1 MANVTSIFD
10 VQPHK
15 ISRNLKGFSF
25 LIFGERKSGKTTNAT
40 KFPKHIILGAEKGW
54 NAIPNAMAIPIN
66 TWSEAVKY
74 QGQLL
79 KDAKDVEKGVKE
91 ETTFETVII
100 DTADL
105 MWSYCEKYICSIN
118 GVTKLDDTEN
128 KCGYKQLEKTF
139 EDWFLALIKVGYTV
153 IFISHSE
160 DKQVKDPKT
169 GEKVNKV
176 VTTLEKRCA
185 KVIARAVDIMGYA
198 RANYDSEG
206 KVVTTLR
213 LRGTPEIECGSRF
226 KYQSE
231 EIPFTYEALRDDIF
245 KAIEKQEQEAGV
257 KATKEVSNLF
267 VEESKERTYEE
278 VMADVNKIGKRFH
291 KAGKLSDMNMLVEKR
306 FGAGFKISTATQQQK
321 DGVEAVLVELEN
333 LADELG
339 I

>member
-10 VQPHK
+10 IKPHV
-15 ISRNLKGFSF
+15 ISRNLKGYSF
-25 LIFGERKSGKTTNAT
+25 LFYGEKKSGKTTTACRF
-40 KFPKHIILGAEKGW
+40 KKHILFGAEKGW
-54 NAIPNAMAIPIN
+54 NSIPNAMAIPIN
-66 TWSEAVKY
+66 NWSEAVKY

-79 KDAKDVEKGVKE
+79 KDAKDVEKGLKE

-118 GVTKLDDTEN
+118 GVTKLDDSEG
-128 KCGYKQLEKTF
+128 KCAYKQLEKCF
-139 EDWFLALIKVGYTV
+139 EDWFLALIKAGYTV
-153 IFISHSE
+153 IFISHAQE
-160 DKQVKDPKT
+160 TQVKDPKT
-169 GEKVNKV
+169 GEKTTKI

-185 KVIARAVDIMGYA
+185 KVITRAVDIMAYA

-257 KATKEVSNLF
+257 TSTKEVSNLF
-267 VEESKERTYEE
+267 VEENKERTYEE

-306 FGAGFKISTATQQQK
+306 FGTGFKISTATQQQK